1 MRAPPLLPRRRL
13 FLSFSF
19 FFFLACSF
27 HRTFTLFLSP
37 NLCLCLA
44 ISLPG
49 APLRRFLRQRRGRH
63 LNPFV
68 STHFASVSSVTSPYT
83 ASYSSLIVLFDRDI
97 VLTIFLAIVPAIFL
111 DSSTRNVHDAR
122 GTAASRFEKKRRTN
136 HVSNAKRQRRSRR
149 PTINLASPRRVEI
162 EEPFTAKNRCSVSR
176 PM

>member
-44 ISLPG
+44 ISLPC

-68 STHFASVSSVTSPYT
+68 STHFASVSSVTSPY
-83 ASYSSLIVLFDRDI
+83 SVVQLPY
-97 VLTIFLAIVPAIFL
+97 
-111 DSSTRNVHDAR
+111 SSTRSRYCPRDLPR
-122 GTAASRFEKKRRTN
+122 DCPRDLPRFEYAQRTRRVRN
-136 HVSNAKRQRRSRR
+136 
-149 PTINLASPRRVEI
+149 RRVELR
-162 EEPFTAKNRCSVSR
+162 EEKEDEPRK
-176 PM
+176 